1 MNANILHPWWF
12 TGIFFYYSYK
22 YYLQILSDKILLN
35 YGRSPYDQFPNSQLS
50 HAYPMYP
57 FNVQLLVSLQP
68 PKFKNFQLFHVY
80 FFIHNVLNPYR
91 IRRSLYY
98 VHSKF
103 FSVLEWCWTCADL
116 HPRGEAVRRSLVSN
130 VLEDI
135 ANTENMD
142 FWMKEGL
149 EELEEV
155 RTEQRN
161 LFTIS
166 KRRAKE

>member
-1 MNANILHPWWF
+1 
-12 TGIFFYYSYK
+12 
-22 YYLQILSDKILLN
+22 
-35 YGRSPYDQFPNSQLS
+35 
-50 HAYPMYP
+50 
-57 FNVQLLVSLQP
+57 
-68 PKFKNFQLFHVY
+68 
-80 FFIHNVLNPYR
+80 
-91 IRRSLYY
+91 
-98 VHSKF
+98 
-103 FSVLEWCWTCADL
+103 
-116 HPRGEAVRRSLVSN
+116 

>member
-1 MNANILHPWWF
+1 
-12 TGIFFYYSYK
+12 
-22 YYLQILSDKILLN
+22 
-35 YGRSPYDQFPNSQLS
+35 
-50 HAYPMYP
+50 
-57 FNVQLLVSLQP
+57 
-68 PKFKNFQLFHVY
+68 
-80 FFIHNVLNPYR
+80 
-91 IRRSLYY
+91 
-98 VHSKF
+98 
-103 FSVLEWCWTCADL
+103 L

-161 LFTIS
+161 LVTIKENS
-166 KRRAKE
+166 RGVMERSSMYVTATKIPFMYSFSGNCMASIPISTFMCLRAIYIFPLSVHIFPCSRPGRRILEIYKSLTDI